1 MELKDSQTGDV
12 LARAADSAETPAF
25 ATAAGTETDWASVEQ
40 AAQRWARLFREFL
53 DRNMTR

>member
-12 LARAADSAETPAF
+12 LVRAADSAQAPAF

-40 AAQRWARLFREFL
+40 AAQPGASCSASFF
-53 DRNMTR
+53 DSNMAH